1 MEMKFLYFFLFVL
14 YFCYSNVLCSKP
26 SEGSTDKG
34 ILTRLINNYDSI
46 IAQSSRLGYMRSDT
60 LFYNLAIYYDELDH
74 DTLICIDGS
83 HIENYLGINE
93 PPPIPG
99 TNVKYDSN
107 ETFMDVIGTTILC
120 NKRIT
125 IYADKNISNDYIRK
139 IIGEMDLIDTTNR
152 VLEYE
157 CPVHYEPYP
166 CTFRLFSNGEFRIVS
181 NGKPYFHK

>member
-1 MEMKFLYFFLFVL
+1 MKNNFLYFILFVL
-14 YFCYSNVLCSKP
+14 YFCYSNVHCSKP
-26 SEGSTDKG
+26 SEGSIDEG

-83 HIENYLGINE
+83 HIENY
-93 PPPIPG
+93 
-99 TNVKYDSN
+99 
-107 ETFMDVIGTTILC
+107 
-120 NKRIT
+120 
-125 IYADKNISNDYIRK
+125 DKIISNDYIRK
-139 IIGEMDLIDTTNR
+139 IIGEMDLIDTTKR

>member
-1 MEMKFLYFFLFVL
+1 MKNNFLYFILFVL
-14 YFCYSNVLCSKP
+14 YFCYSNVHCSKP
-26 SEGSTDKG
+26 SEGSIDEG

-83 HIENYLGINE
+83 HIENYLGINV

-99 TNVKYDSN
+99 TNVKYDPN
-107 ETFMDVIGTTILC
+107 ETFMDVIGTAILC

-125 IYADKNISNDYIRK
+125 IYADKGISNDYIRK
-139 IIGEMDLIDTTNR
+139 IIGEMDLIDTTKR